1 MKYLLHY
8 MEMKGVDISNKD
20 ILITNGFTEG
30 LDIVLSSL
38 SKKSGRVICENP
50 THHLCAEAIPLTW
63 P

>member
-8 MEMKGVDISNKD
+8 MEIKGVDISNKD

-38 SKKSGRVICENP
+38 AKNQGV
-50 THHLCAEAIPLTW
+50 
-63 P
+63 